1 MSTAGNKVRILYTEF
16 AGSDL
21 GVRVEYFFREGR
33 VLKGP
38 EHQQTLALI
47 RVFIFMLEL
56 ISDS

>member
-16 AGSDL
+16 AGGDF

-33 VLKGP
+33 VFKGP

-47 RVFIFMLEL
+47 RVLILMLEL

>member
-16 AGSDL
+16 AGGNL

-33 VLKGP
+33 VFKSP

-47 RVFIFMLEL
+47 RVFILMLEL